1 MIPVEWQARAGA
13 MAAKVGFSGLVIAAA
28 LAFGTVQT
36 ARLEGLM
43 IWPLSIEGWIA
54 KADRF
59 ETERDDERSAHRKT
73 KNDYRAAQLA
83 AAEMEAERLKRVAQ
97 QQEDITDAIETDY
110 RTRLADARARAERLR
125 EELRS
130 REGAAGAGGDLAMS
144 RVPGA
149 AGGSDAST
157 RDHRLPAGSGFD
169 RDPAE
174 QLERDLVATQQAL
187 QLDALIDWVERQ
199 ATVDPNASRED
210 QSSGR

>member
-59 ETERDDERSAHRKT
+59 ETERDGERSAHQKT

-83 AAEMEAERLKRVAQ
+83 AAKMEADRLKRVTQ
-97 QQEDITDAIETDY
+97 QQKDITDAIETDY
-110 RTRLADARARAERLR
+110 HARLADARARADRLR
-125 EELRS
+125 QELRS
-130 REGAAGAGGDLAMS
+130 GAGAAGASGDLA
-144 RVPGA
+144 VPGIPGT
-149 AGGSDAST
+149 AGGSDAPAG
-157 RDHRLPAGSGFD
+157 DHRLPAGGSFD
-169 RDPAE
+169 RGPAE
-174 QLERDLVATQQAL
+174 QLERDLVATQQAI
-187 QLDALIDWVERQ
+187 QLDALIDWVEQ
-199 ATVDPNASRED
+199 QVAVNPNASEIGGTED
-210 QSSGR
+210 R